1 MRSVPLKVVL
11 TAGLAL
17 GLSVLPG
24 AASAQQALVYCPIN
38 LDRTGCDAIVTA
50 LTAGSAYPGGVG
62 RGYDGTGG
70 ARGLRSPELFAHTVF
85 LVPLLARGSPR
96 QPHRLV
102 RGPLRG
108 VGRRGTPI
116 LGCGGVGG

>member
-70 ARGLRSPELFAHTVF
+70 TVDVRSAEVFAHTVF
-85 LVPLLARGSPR
+85 VVPSLADDSTNQPFRLLRD
-96 QPHRLV
+96 
-102 RGPLRG
+102 PLA
-108 VGRRGTPI
+108 VDPLPAALI
-116 LGCGGVGG
+116 GGVAVS

>member
-70 ARGLRSPELFAHTVF
+70 ARGLRSPRLFAHTGFV
-85 LVPLLARGSPR
+85 VPSLAPAPTNPPHGLLRASR
-96 QPHRLV
+96 
-102 RGPLRG
+102 
-108 VGRRGTPI
+108 
-116 LGCGGVGG
+116 VGGH

>member
-70 ARGLRSPELFAHTVF
+70 ALGLRSAPPFAYTGFV
-85 LVPLLARGSPR
+85 VPSLADASTNHPYGV
-96 QPHRLV
+96 V
-102 RGPLRG
+102 RAPLG
-108 VGRRGTPI
+108 VEHPPAA
-116 LGCGGVGG
+116 